1 MIIRTIAKKETVHR
15 VAAYARVSTMAE
27 SQNESFEAQNSFYI
41 NYIRQNPNRSL
52 VNVYADRGITGTSA
66 EKRPGFQQ
74 MIRDAEA
81 GKMDLILCKSIS
93 RFSRNYEEAQKYTH
107 LLKSLGIEVRFEKEG
122 ISTLDP
128 QTDLIL
134 GAMMSIA
141 QQESK
146 SISDNVRWANQ
157 RLAEQGIRHVGSH
170 HLLGYDEVDGE
181 MVPNKDKWIIELIFR
196 RYAAGTGIPDILAEL
211 KEKGA
216 KTLRTGG
223 DFRCSN
229 ISGILRNEV
238 YCGDRNILKTPV
250 RNYLTKKIDPTV
262 KRESFYVRDHHAA
275 IVSRQLWDAAQERLR
290 TEQIKKAS
298 GERPRKD
305 HHPYFNRIICA
316 SCGQPYRRCTWKN
329 RHGETVPMWKC
340 SGRYKG
346 ECFARIVREDE
357 LAEAMSTA
365 DKIKVTEFGLVA
377 C

>member
-298 GERPRKD
+298 G
-305 HHPYFNRIICA
+305 
-316 SCGQPYRRCTWKN
+316 WKN
-329 RHGETVPMWKC
+329 QPVFC
-340 SGRYKG
+340 
-346 ECFARIVREDE
+346 IVVE
-357 LAEAMSTA
+357 LNEEVSAE
-365 DKIKVTEFGLVA
+365 
-377 C
+377 